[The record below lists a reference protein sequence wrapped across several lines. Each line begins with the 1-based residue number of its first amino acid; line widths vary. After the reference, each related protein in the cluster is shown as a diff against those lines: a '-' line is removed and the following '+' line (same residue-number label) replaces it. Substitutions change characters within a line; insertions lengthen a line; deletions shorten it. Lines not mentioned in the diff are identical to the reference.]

1 MSRSHY
7 PPEQEQRLVRE
18 FFAKD
23 VGYFVDVGAN
33 DPKRE
38 SQTWHLEAL
47 GWTGALIEPQPGLA
61 ERLRSERRARVF
73 AVACSS
79 PGNAGRTM
87 PFHIAGPMSSLDRA
101 RMAPGALPDDVIDVP
116 VRTLD
121 QVLEEAGAPQPIDFL
136 SIDVEGHEIDV
147 LSGFDFAR
155 WRPRLVLL
163 EDQVADL
170 TKFRFMSAAGY
181 RLVRH
186 VNFNGWY
193 VPAESAVAVAPQD
206 RWEILRKYRLALPF
220 RILRNASRR
229 LRQPFKD
236 RRARSGVGH

>member
-1 MSRSHY
+1 M
-7 PPEQEQRLVRE
+7 VRA
-18 FFAKD
+18 FFGGRA
-23 VGYFVDVGAN
+23 GYFVDVGAN

-38 SQTWHLEAL
+38 SQTWHLELL
-47 GWTGALIEPQPGLA
+47 GWTGVLIEPQPDLAARLRA
-61 ERLRSERRARVF
+61 ERHARVF

-87 PFHIAGPMSSLDRA
+87 SFHIAGPLSSLDRT
-101 RMAPGALPDDVIDVP
+101 RMAPGALPEEVIDVP

-136 SIDVEGHEIDV
+136 SIDVEGHEVDV
-147 LSGFDFAR
+147 LRGFDLAR

-163 EDQVADL
+163 EDQVSDL
-170 TKFRFMSAAGY
+170 SKYRFMKAAGY

-193 VPAESAVAVAPQD
+193 VPAESAVGVAPRD

-220 RILRNASRR
+220 RILRDASRR

-236 RRARSGVGH
+236 RRART

>member
-1 MSRSHY
+1 MSRSHLS
-7 PPEQEQRLVRE
+7 PEQEHGLVRA
-18 FFAKD
+18 FFGERA
-23 VGYFVDVGAN
+23 GYFVDVGAN

-38 SQTWHLEAL
+38 SQTWHLEQA
-47 GWTGALIEPQPGLA
+47 GWTGVLIEPQPDLA
-61 ERLRSERRARVF
+61 SRLKQERNAKVF

-79 PGNAGRTM
+79 PANAGRTM
-87 PFHIAGPMSSLDRA
+87 PFHVAGPMSSLDRD
-101 RMAPGALPDDVIDVP
+101 RMAPGALPDALIEVP

-121 QVLEEAGAPQPIDFL
+121 QLLAEAGAPRPIDLL
-136 SIDVEGHEIDV
+136 SIDVEGHELDV

-170 TKFRFMSAAGY
+170 GKYKFMAAAGY

-193 VPAESAVAVAPQD
+193 VPAEAPMLAGPGD
-206 RWEILRKYRLALPF
+206 RWEILRNYWLALPF
-220 RILRNASRR
+220 RVFRNATRR

-236 RRARSGVGH
+236 RRAARRAGR